1 MNENI
6 LIAEDRPDTRHML
19 LFALKK
25 SGYSIIE
32 AEDGEQVLK
41 IVKEK
46 NIDVIILDILMPKLD
61 GKEVLKKIRSDKVN
75 DKIKIIM
82 LTASKVTDEEQKEYL
97 KMGANGFLFKPIN
110 IKILRE
116 EIVRVTK
123 K

>member
-1 MNENI
+1 
-6 LIAEDRPDTRHML
+6 ML